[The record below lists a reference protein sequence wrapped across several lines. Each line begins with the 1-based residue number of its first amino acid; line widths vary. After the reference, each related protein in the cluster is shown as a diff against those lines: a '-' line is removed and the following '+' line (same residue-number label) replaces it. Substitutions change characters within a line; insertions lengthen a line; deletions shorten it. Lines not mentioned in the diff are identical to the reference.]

1 MKIASYSLPSN
12 IPHKVLPI
20 LTIFGI
26 LLKEA
31 AEKKEAGRDEK
42 HLIFFLLGL
51 RNGNS
56 CENWSDHMCSL
67 SAFYLFLTC
76 FGIAFAI
83 FRRMIT
89 KVRYRIYI

>member
-31 AEKKEAGRDEK
+31 AAKKEAGRDEK
-42 HLIFFLLGL
+42 HLIFFSLGQ
-51 RNGNS
+51 RNGNI

-67 SAFYLFLTC
+67 RAFYFNAGT
-76 FGIAFAI
+76 
-83 FRRMIT
+83 
-89 KVRYRIYI
+89 YRSYPG